1 MEIYYLYI
9 DISVDISVDICRYIY
24 TSDISEVK
32 TKEEGLLFL
41 CRQSSEVVKPP
52 LKALYSDP
60 PAKEDFNKSVDTK
73 LEEITLK
80 LDTLSSQVITLIG
93 VEKILK

>member
-9 DISVDISVDICRYIY
+9 DISVDICRYIY

-32 TKEEGLLFL
+32 TKEEGLFP
-41 CRQSSEVVKPP
+41 CRTSSEVVKPP

-60 PAKEDFNKSVDTK
+60 SARK
-73 LEEITLK
+73 
-80 LDTLSSQVITLIG
+80 TLIK
-93 VEKILK
+93 V

>member
-9 DISVDISVDICRYIY
+9 DISVDICRYIY

-32 TKEEGLLFL
+32 TKEEGLLFP
-41 CRQSSEVVKPP
+41 CRTSSEVVKPP

-73 LEEITLK
+73 LEEIALK
-80 LDTLSSQVITLIG
+80 LGTLSSQVITLIG

>member
-73 LEEITLK
+73 LEEIALK
-80 LDTLSSQVITLIG
+80 LGTLSSQVITLIG
-93 VEKILK
+93 VKKILK

>member
-9 DISVDISVDICRYIY
+9 DISVDICRYIY

-32 TKEEGLLFL
+32 TKEEGLLFP
-41 CRQSSEVVKPP
+41 CRTSSGVVKPP

-60 PAKEDFNKSVDTK
+60 SAKKDFNKSVDTK
-73 LEEITLK
+73 LEEIALK
-80 LDTLSSQVITLIG
+80 LGTLSSQVITLIG